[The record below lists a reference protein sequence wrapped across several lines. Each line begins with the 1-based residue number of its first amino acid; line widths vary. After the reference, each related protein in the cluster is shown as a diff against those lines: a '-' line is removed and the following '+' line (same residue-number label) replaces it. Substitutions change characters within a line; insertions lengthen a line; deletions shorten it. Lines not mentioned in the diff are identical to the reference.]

1 MKNIK
6 IRPAVLILAA
16 IICLAG
22 GYLLY
27 VFDVFASSS
36 SSILGIKNISDV
48 EEVSISSSRESA
60 ELYKKGNHWFTTDGH
75 LAEQDMAVELLYR
88 LQLLE
93 PIRQLTEKEQKQFEE
108 QQDSCLNITVSRGW
122 GLEKTCL
129 ICHTSKGIVGR
140 EKGKVNYYL
149 LMEEHINTQINF
161 FAYLSPNLKHWHQ
174 RRIFG
179 VLPSDIREVD
189 ITNYAH
195 TEQAYKI
202 MVDTAGG
209 INLTNIHTER
219 TTKNVDEELVRRYLS
234 YFYGTGFKDYANL
247 KEATVDSLT
256 HSTPAYSIGLKGK
269 NGKKVHLRLF
279 YMAPMKNPDV
289 FGRRVSSDRNYLYL
303 QMGDSKDIMVA
314 RWVDYDVLLKS
325 FEYFINK

>member
-1 MKNIK
+1 MKNIE
-6 IRPAVLILAA
+6 IRPAILILTA
-16 IICLAG
+16 IVCLAV

-36 SSILGIKNISDV
+36 SSMLGFKSISNV
-48 EEVSISSSRESA
+48 EEVSISGSKESV
-60 ELYKKGNHWFTTDGH
+60 ELYKKGNHWFTADGH

-93 PIRQLTEKEQKQFEE
+93 PVRQLSEKEQKQFEE

-122 GLEKTCL
+122 GLEKTCC
-129 ICHTSKGIVGR
+129 ICHTSKGIVGH
-140 EKGKVNYYL
+140 EKGKMNYYL

-161 FAYLSPNLKHWHQ
+161 FAYLSPDIKHWHQ

-189 ITNYAH
+189 VTDYAH
-195 TEQAYKI
+195 PEQAYK
-202 MVDTAGG
+202 MVVDTAGS
-209 INLTNIHTER
+209 ISLTNIYQELTA
-219 TTKNVDEELVRRYLS
+219 KNVDEELVKRYLS

-247 KEATVDSLT
+247 NETTVDSLI

-269 NGKKVHLRLF
+269 NGKKLHLKLF
-279 YMAPMKNPDV
+279 NMAPMRNPDV

-303 QMGDSKDIMVA
+303 QMDDSKDIMVA
-314 RWVDYDVLLKS
+314 RWVDYDVLLRS